1 VSAVTDEH
9 RKPIRLAT
17 EAYHAA
23 LAKDWKKVERV
34 LNRLTRE
41 CDSEGIAS
49 ALIAWCDTFIAHA
62 SGGGEHRGR
71 FRIVPWAVETGKLD
85 APDTPA
91 STRWA
96 TRLLAARGAMDL
108 DAFQA
113 ALAEL
118 NALPDGPPDF
128 ERGRYVAA
136 LLESLALTVNALPQG
151 YGKTVPP

>member
-1 VSAVTDEH
+1 MSGDEH

-23 LAKDWKKVERV
+23 LAKDWPKVERT

-49 ALIAWCDTFIAHA
+49 ALIAWCDTFIHHA
-62 SGGGEHRGR
+62 TGGARDGR
-71 FRIVPWAVETGKLD
+71 KVRIIPWSTDTGKLNEPD
-85 APDTPA
+85 APE
-91 STRWA
+91 STKWA
-96 TRLLAARGAMDL
+96 TRLITARAAMDL

-113 ALAEL
+113 ALTEL

-128 ERGRYVAA
+128 ERGRHVAA
-136 LLESLALTVNALPQG
+136 LLESLAMTVNALPQG
-151 YGKTVPP
+151 YSSMGRPS